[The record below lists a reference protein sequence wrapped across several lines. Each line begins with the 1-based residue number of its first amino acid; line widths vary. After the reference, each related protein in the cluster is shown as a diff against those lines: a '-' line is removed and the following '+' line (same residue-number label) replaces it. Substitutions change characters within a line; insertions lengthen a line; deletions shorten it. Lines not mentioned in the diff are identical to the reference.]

1 MYNEKIAFIQVYIY
15 AHRHTYID
23 IYDMWNSMHI
33 VLIRLFLKKIVLLLK
48 IPMETSGLGFP
59 RSSSTLHLKVH
70 IASPK

>member
-23 IYDMWNSMHI
+23 IYMWNSMHI
-33 VLIRLFLKKIVLLLK
+33 VLYKTLFEKIVLLLK